1 MEMRRLARSV
11 MAVVVPAA
19 MIAGMVGG
27 AFGAQAAHA
36 YGNDHVYQLTYSL
49 NCNDK
54 NSPLCAPDVF
64 GLGGAWGWI
73 EPDSD
78 GMADATVTFCSHAP
92 GEHGAFHENL
102 DVSWS
107 VVDGS
112 ELGDRFAVGTD
123 PTGQYIVFDETSDLG
138 FIAFPVTAGHYSTS
152 FGPGITAQGTVVLM
166 H

>member
-1 MEMRRLARSV
+1 MRRIARSLLAAVAPGV
-11 MAVVVPAA
+11 MIVA
-19 MIAGMVGG
+19 MVGG
-27 AFGAQAAHA
+27 AFGAPAAHA
-36 YGNDHVYQLTYSL
+36 YGNKHVYQLTFSL

-54 NSPLCAPDVF
+54 NSPHCAPDVF
-64 GLGGAWGWI
+64 GLGGVWGWI

-78 GMADATVTFCSHAP
+78 GMADATVTFCSH
-92 GEHGAFHENL
+92 GQGHNGAFHENL

-107 VVDGS
+107 IVPES

-123 PTGQYIVFDETSDLG
+123 PTGQYIVFDENSDLA
-138 FIAFPVTAGHYSTS
+138 FIAFPVTPDHYSTS